1 MCADECG
8 QVVLPSAPHD
18 DVDESESESESES
31 GCQHEPELRPA
42 QRIHAVTES
51 VLKKNMQ
58 EERAGSVAP
67 FAGLKY
73 ARIIGIAVYGF
84 FVATLGRHASGL

>member
-1 MCADECG
+1 MCADSRA
-8 QVVLPSAPHD
+8 QVLLPSAPHD
-18 DVDESESESESES
+18 DGDESES
-31 GCQHEPELRPA
+31 GCQQEPELRPT
-42 QRIHAVTES
+42 QRSHAVTES

-67 FAGLKY
+67 FASLKY
-73 ARIIGIAVYGF
+73 ARVIWIAVYGF